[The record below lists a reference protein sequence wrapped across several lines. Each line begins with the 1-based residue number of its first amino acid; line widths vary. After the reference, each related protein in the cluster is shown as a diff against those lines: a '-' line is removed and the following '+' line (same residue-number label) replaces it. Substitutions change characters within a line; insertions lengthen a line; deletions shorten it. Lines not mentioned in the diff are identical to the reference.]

1 MMKNNIIRS
10 IKLILADRPITILL
24 IGLVAASLLYCLY
37 VGLSLRPSDLQV
49 AVHYTAYGETNFY
62 REKWYYL
69 LSFIGFGLIVATLNT
84 AIAIKLYVLERRQL
98 ALFFIWMSFLVLA
111 IGWILT
117 SSVLRVAFR

>member
-1 MMKNNIIRS
+1 MKNNITRS

-24 IGLVAASLLYCLY
+24 IGLVTASLLYCLY

-69 LSFIGFGLIVATLNT
+69 LSFIGFGLIIATLNT